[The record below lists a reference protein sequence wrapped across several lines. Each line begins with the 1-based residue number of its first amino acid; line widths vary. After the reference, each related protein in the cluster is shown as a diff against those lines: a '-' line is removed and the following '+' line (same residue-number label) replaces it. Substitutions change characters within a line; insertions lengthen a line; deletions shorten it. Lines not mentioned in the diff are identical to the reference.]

1 MLTFTE
7 LSGTCFGY
15 SQNGTGGNAIGF
27 VLRKS
32 ILNTIKELMVEGETD
47 PVLFELLGVF
57 QEGIG
62 CDRVSGL
69 ITFILRENMSSS
81 LISCN
86 FFSK

>member
-1 MLTFTE
+1 MYWRRADRMLTFTE

-15 SQNGTGGNAIGF
+15 SQNGTGGNAIGS

-32 ILNTIKELMVEGETD
+32 ILNTLKELMVEGETD

-62 CDRVSGL
+62 CDRVS
-69 ITFILRENMSSS
+69 T
-81 LISCN
+81 
-86 FFSK
+86 